1 MEKREQI
8 RVTDQISLG
17 VGKNIGEQIKVKGHM
32 KLILI
37 DKDGRRKALREVF
50 NAVTNA
56 AKYGIMDQILA
67 SPTLTAKPGWM
78 ELGTSTPGAT
88 LLGSYVSG
96 SRTALDSK
104 TRANAIVTMAC
115 TFAAGVGTGA
125 LTEAGIFDVVT
136 QNTANMWMNAS
147 FSVVNKLSTDSLVIT
162 WTLTQ
167 S

>member
-17 VGKNIGEQIKVKGHM
+17 VGKNIGEQIKIKGHM
-32 KLILI
+32 KLMLV

-50 NAVTNA
+50 NTVTNA

-88 LLGSYVSG
+88 LLGAYVSG

-104 TRANAIVTMAC
+104 TRANAVVTMVC

-147 FSVVNKLSTDSLVIT
+147 FAVVNKLSTDSLVIS